1 MKPIT
6 NFREMLSSLHAEGRK
21 PRVVAVCPTD
31 QATRYALDK
40 AQAEGLCTYTS
51 TDGDPVEAS
60 RQAVRAVR
68 QGDGDLIMKGHLNTD
83 ILLSALLDKQNGL
96 MEPGGV
102 LTHISAAEMPAYPKL
117 LFMTDPAVIPYPT
130 PEQRKAQLAYML
142 SFCRNF
148 GIEEPR
154 VALLHCSEKTD
165 LRHFPF
171 LSQYEELK
179 AEAASGRLGPCIVDG
194 PIDLRSACSR
204 ESMLAKDQHSPL
216 DGKADAV
223 IFPDIEAGNLF
234 YKTISLFAGAKA
246 AGMLVGTRVPV
257 VASSRADSGEAKF
270 LALCVALKAMAT
282 RS

>member
-1 MKPIT
+1 MKTIT
-6 NFREMLSSLHAEGRK
+6 NFREMLSSLHAEGRR

-40 AQAEGLCTYTS
+40 AQAEGLCTYTGI
-51 TDGDPVEAS
+51 DGEPQEAS
-60 RQAVRAVR
+60 RRAVEAVRN
-68 QGDGDLIMKGHLNTD
+68 GDGDLIMKGHLNTD
-83 ILLSALLDKQNGL
+83 VLLSALLDKQNGL
-96 MEPGGV
+96 MEPGDV
-102 LTHISAAEMPAYPKL
+102 LTHISAAEIPAYNKL

-130 PEQRKAQLAYML
+130 LDQRKAQLVYL
-142 SFCRNF
+142 LNFCRNF
-148 GIEEPR
+148 GIAEPR

-171 LSQYEELK
+171 LNQYAELK
-179 AEAASGRLGPCIVDG
+179 ALAESGQLGPCIVDG

-204 ESMLAKDQHSPL
+204 ESMLAKDQQSPI
-216 DGKADAV
+216 DGKADAI

-246 AGMLVGTRVPV
+246 AGMLMGTRVPV

-270 LALCVALKAMAT
+270 LALCVAFKAMAA
-282 RS
+282 RG